1 MQKRLYNK
9 EPLNKLVVVKKPIFT
24 SSNSYLN
31 KIKRKYKNK
40 KAGFSGTLDPFA
52 CGCLIVAF
60 GQYSKLFKYLSK
72 TPKTY
77 KAVIWLGVESDSF
90 DIENL
95 TSINESKILDKQRII
110 KEIEKLK
117 GEIEYLPPKFSAKKI
132 DGKRAYDLAREGI
145 EFEMKKSI
153 MNIIDTKFINYN
165 HPFVT
170 FEASVSEGS
179 YIRSLAQI
187 LCKRLNTKG
196 TLSYL
201 ERLNEGKF
209 FYENEKDLNPLDYL
223 DIPTINYFGTKQWLF
238 DGKKISIDYLET
250 KEDGKYLIVFDDFF
264 SIIEIIAKEV
274 SYLLN
279 KVLRWLHLNR
289 MRKLISF

>member
-9 EPLNKLVVVKKPIFT
+9 EPLNKLLVVNKPMYI
-24 SSNSYLN
+24 SSNLYLN

-60 GQYSKLFKYLSK
+60 GQYTKLFNYLKK

-77 KAVIWLGVESDSF
+77 RAVLWLGATSYSE
-90 DIENL
+90 DIENII
-95 TSINESKILDKQRII
+95 SIKEEKLLHKEGII

-117 GEIEYLPPKFSAKKI
+117 GEIEYLPPKYCAKKI
-132 DGKRAYDLAREGI
+132 NGKRAYELARAGLEV
-145 EFEMKKSI
+145 ELKKEV
-153 MNIIDTKFINYN
+153 MNIIDIKLLSYS
-165 HPFVT
+165 HPFIS
-170 FEASVSEGS
+170 FEATVSEGS

-187 LCKRLNTKG
+187 LAKNLNVVG

-201 ERLNEGKF
+201 ERLNEGEF
-209 FYENEKDLNPLDYL
+209 FFENEKDLNPLEYL
-223 DIPTINYFGTKQWLF
+223 NLEVNNYTGSKEWL
-238 DGKKISIDYLET
+238 DNGKKISLEYLQKKEEGDYIILFE
-250 KEDGKYLIVFDDFF
+250 DFF
-264 SIIEIIAKEV
+264 SIIQIKNNEV

-279 KVLRWLHLNR
+279 KVN
-289 MRKLISF
+289 I